1 MQMEIVLVLVLPA
14 LFAGAM
20 LFRQKYHRHH
30 FSFQRSILFAAVAT
44 FVLYA
49 GMIIELQLL
58 Y

>member
-1 MQMEIVLVLVLPA
+1 MQMEIVLVLPA

-30 FSFQRSILFAAVAT
+30 FSFQRSILFASVAI
-44 FVLYA
+44 FVLYT
-49 GMIIELQLL
+49 GMIFGLQLL

>member
-1 MQMEIVLVLVLPA
+1 MQMEIVLVLPA